1 MSILLTRHQLGQLL
15 RDAAEMGAKLA
26 LAKTGKIKPYLNKS
40 EAFRLY
46 GRKNVELWINQ
57 GLITSRKDGN
67 HSATWRIDRMEAE
80 AIHKSIDAIRH
91 L

>member
-1 MSILLTRHQLGQLL
+1 MNILLTSHQLGLLL

-26 LAKTGKIKPYLNKS
+26 LAKTGRIKPYLNKS

-46 GRKNVELWINQ
+46 GRKNIEHWIGQ

-80 AIHKSIDAIRH
+80 AILKSLNAIRH